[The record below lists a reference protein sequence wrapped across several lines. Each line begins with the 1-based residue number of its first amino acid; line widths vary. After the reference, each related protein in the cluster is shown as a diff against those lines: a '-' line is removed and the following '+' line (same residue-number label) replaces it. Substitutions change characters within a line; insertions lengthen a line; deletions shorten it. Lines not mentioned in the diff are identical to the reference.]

1 MRFRNK
7 SDDART
13 LRPAGVFVDAG
24 GEFDA
29 TPEQVPGLVLQ
40 CGLDGAWEPADE
52 EAKAAVAEA
61 EKAAQEPADDEDKPK
76 RTTRPAKAKE

>member
-1 MRFRNK
+1 MKFRNK
-7 SDDART
+7 SDDARV
-13 LRPAGVFVDAG
+13 LRPAGVFVEAG

-40 CGLDGAWEPADE
+40 CGPDGAWEPADDDAKTAVE
-52 EAKAAVAEA
+52 EATPEG
-61 EKAAQEPADDEDKPK
+61 DDKPK